1 MCSSLAFSCALV
13 ASGVCGVCV
22 PRALDERM
30 CSHCS
35 QGVIAGKNIAKSQIF
50 ERIFFRDEETAEARI
65 TDSEQKLVIT
75 ILVEENR
82 KNKLML
88 EEQRELNI
96 LLVNENV
103 NLKWDRSVEHYRRPV
118 VVTHS
123 PRH

>member
-1 MCSSLAFSCALV
+1 MLKQNCKKKSSFFS
-13 ASGVCGVCV
+13 
-22 PRALDERM
+22 
-30 CSHCS
+30 
-35 QGVIAGKNIAKSQIF
+35 QKAKL
-50 ERIFFRDEETAEARI
+50 REARI

-82 KNKLML
+82 KYKLML

>member
-1 MCSSLAFSCALV
+1 LLGVSYKTCQLKTKLQKEVQFFS
-13 ASGVCGVCV
+13 
-22 PRALDERM
+22 
-30 CSHCS
+30 
-35 QGVIAGKNIAKSQIF
+35 QKAKL
-50 ERIFFRDEETAEARI
+50 REARI

-103 NLKWDRSVEHYRRPV
+103 NLKWDRSVEHYRRPA